1 MEIYQVSVFRERLNF
16 KKIKNMERKEVFEK
30 LTVIFRDVMDNDE
43 IVLEENTTA
52 EDIEEW
58 DSLAHVQLIEKI
70 ESVFGIKF
78 SAKEMN
84 SWSDVGEFV
93 DSILERL

>member
-1 MEIYQVSVFRERLNF
+1 
-16 KKIKNMERKEVFEK
+16 MERKEIFEK
-30 LTVIFRDVMDNDE
+30 LTEIFRDVMDNDE

-70 ESVFGIKF
+70 EGVFGIKF
-78 SAKEMN
+78 SAKEMM
-84 SWSDVGEFV
+84 SWEDVGEFV
-93 DSILERL
+93 DSIKERLNK

>member
-1 MEIYQVSVFRERLNF
+1 
-16 KKIKNMERKEVFEK
+16 MERKEIFEK
-30 LTVIFRDVMDNDE
+30 LTEIFRDVMDNDE

-70 ESVFGIKF
+70 ESVFGLKF
-78 SAKEMN
+78 SAKEMM
-84 SWSDVGEFV
+84 SWEDVGEFV
-93 DSILERL
+93 DSIAKKLNK

>member
-1 MEIYQVSVFRERLNF
+1 
-16 KKIKNMERKEVFEK
+16 MERKEIFEK

-70 ESVFGIKF
+70 EEVFGLKF
-78 SAKEMN
+78 SAKEMM
-84 SWSDVGEFV
+84 SWEDVGEFV
-93 DSILERL
+93 DSIEEKIK

>member
-1 MEIYQVSVFRERLNF
+1 
-16 KKIKNMERKEVFEK
+16 MERNEIFEK

-70 ESVFGIKF
+70 QEVFGIKF

-84 SWSDVGEFV
+84 SWEDVGEFV
-93 DSILERL
+93 DSIIAKQNI

>member
-1 MEIYQVSVFRERLNF
+1 
-16 KKIKNMERKEVFEK
+16 MERNEIFEK

-70 ESVFGIKF
+70 EGVFGVKF
-78 SAKEMN
+78 SAKET
-84 SWSDVGEFV
+84 SFFSHCRVIDKGHHQK
-93 DSILERL
+93 R

>member
-1 MEIYQVSVFRERLNF
+1 
-16 KKIKNMERKEVFEK
+16 MERKAIFEK
-30 LTVIFRDVMDNDE
+30 LSEIFRDVMDNDE

-70 ESVFGIKF
+70 EAVFGVKF
-78 SAKEMN
+78 SAKEMM
-84 SWSDVGEFV
+84 SWDEVGELV
-93 DSILERL
+93 DSIEERLS

>member
-1 MEIYQVSVFRERLNF
+1 
-16 KKIKNMERKEVFEK
+16 MERKEIFEK
-30 LTVIFRDVMDNDE
+30 LTEIFRDVMDNDE

-70 ESVFGIKF
+70 ESVFGVKF
-78 SAKEMN
+78 SAKEMM
-84 SWSDVGEFV
+84 SWDDVGEFV
-93 DSILERL
+93 DSIAEKMK

>member
-1 MEIYQVSVFRERLNF
+1 
-16 KKIKNMERKEVFEK
+16 MERKEIFEK
-30 LTVIFRDVMDNDE
+30 LTEIFRDVMDNDE
-43 IVLEENTTA
+43 IVLEETTTA

-78 SAKEMN
+78 SAKEMM
-84 SWSDVGEFV
+84 SWEDVGEFV
-93 DSILERL
+93 DSIEERLNK

>member
-1 MEIYQVSVFRERLNF
+1 
-16 KKIKNMERKEVFEK
+16 MERKEVFEK

-43 IVLEENTTA
+43 IVLDENTTA

-70 ESVFGIKF
+70 EAVLGVRF
-78 SAKEMN
+78 SAREMT
-84 SWSDVGEFV
+84 SWDELGELV
-93 DSILERL
+93 DSIISKINS

>member
-1 MEIYQVSVFRERLNF
+1 
-16 KKIKNMERKEVFEK
+16 MERKVIFEK
-30 LTVIFRDVMDNDE
+30 LTEIFRDVMDNDE

-70 ESVFGIKF
+70 EAVFGVKF
-78 SAKEMN
+78 SAKEMM
-84 SWSDVGEFV
+84 SWDDVGEFV
-93 DSILERL
+93 DSIAEKLNK

>member
-1 MEIYQVSVFRERLNF
+1 
-16 KKIKNMERKEVFEK
+16 MERKEIFEK

-43 IVLEENTTA
+43 IVLDENTTA

-70 ESVFGIKF
+70 EAVFGVRF
-78 SAKEMN
+78 SAKEMT
-84 SWSDVGEFV
+84 SWDELGELV
-93 DSILERL
+93 DNIQSKL

>member
-1 MEIYQVSVFRERLNF
+1 
-16 KKIKNMERKEVFEK
+16 MERKEIFEK

-43 IVLEENTTA
+43 IVLDENTTA

-70 ESVFGIKF
+70 EAVFGVRF

-84 SWSDVGEFV
+84 SWEDVGEFV
-93 DSILERL
+93 DSIQEKLK

>member
-1 MEIYQVSVFRERLNF
+1 
-16 KKIKNMERKEVFEK
+16 MERKEIFEK
-30 LTVIFRDVMDNDE
+30 LTIIFRDVMDNDE

-70 ESVFGIKF
+70 EAVFGVRF

-84 SWSDVGEFV
+84 SWDDVGEFV
-93 DSILERL
+93 DSIENKLN

>member
-1 MEIYQVSVFRERLNF
+1 MD
-16 KKIKNMERKEVFEK
+16 RKEIFEK

-58 DSLAHVQLIEKI
+58 DSLAHVQLIERI
-70 ESVFGIKF
+70 EAVFGVRF

-84 SWSDVGEFV
+84 SWDNVGEFV
-93 DSILERL
+93 DSIRMKLK

>member
-1 MEIYQVSVFRERLNF
+1 MD
-16 KKIKNMERKEVFEK
+16 RKEIFEK
-30 LTVIFRDVMDNDE
+30 LTEIFRDVMDNDE

-70 ESVFGIKF
+70 EGVFGIKF
-78 SAKEMN
+78 SAKEMM
-84 SWSDVGEFV
+84 SWVDVGEFV
-93 DSILERL
+93 DSIEERLSK